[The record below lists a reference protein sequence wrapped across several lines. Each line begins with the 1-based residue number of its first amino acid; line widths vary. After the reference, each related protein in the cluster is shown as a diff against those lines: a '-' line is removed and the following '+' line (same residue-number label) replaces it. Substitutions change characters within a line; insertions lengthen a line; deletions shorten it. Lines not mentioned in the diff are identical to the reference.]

1 MSRSAS
7 PTATPQY
14 ILSHDVRA
22 GMSDGRTDPDGL
34 ERGPSLFVNGLLGGV
49 VAVLLAFLPF
59 STVLGG
65 ALAGYL
71 QGPDTGEGL
80 KAGALAGVVA
90 VLPLLLVAFLFGG
103 VFLAMV
109 PVGMGM
115 MDPGAGMFGAFGIL
129 ALVLL
134 LLFGLVYT
142 VGFSALGGLLG
153 AYLNRELE

>member
-1 MSRSAS
+1 MSTPDSAV
-7 PTATPQY
+7 AEE
-14 ILSHDVRA
+14 
-22 GMSDGRTDPDGL
+22 DP
-34 ERGPSLFVNGLLGGV
+34 PNTFVNALLGGV
-49 VAVLLAFLPF
+49 AAVVLAFLPF

-80 KAGALAGVVA
+80 KVGALAGVVA
-90 VLPLLLVAFLFGG
+90 VVPLLLAAFLFGG
-103 VFLAMV
+103 VLLAVV

-115 MDPGAGMFGAFGIL
+115 MDPAAGMFGAFGIL

-142 VGFSALGGLLG
+142 VGLSALGGILG
-153 AYLNRELE
+153 AYLNREFE

>member
-1 MSRSAS
+1 MS
-7 PTATPQY
+7 PTDSATTEED
-14 ILSHDVRA
+14 S
-22 GMSDGRTDPDGL
+22 
-34 ERGPSLFVNGLLGGV
+34 PSTFVNALLGGV
-49 VAVLLAFLPF
+49 AAVMLAFLPF

-80 KAGALAGVVA
+80 KVGTLAGVVA

-109 PVGMGM
+109 PFGMGM
-115 MDPGAGMFGAFGIL
+115 TDPGAGMFGAFGIL

-142 VGFSALGGLLG
+142 VGLSALGGILG
-153 AYLNRELE
+153 AYLNREL